1 MLNNKSSLAKGS
13 KDSQLYFFFFFSPS
27 DDNKIVHKFKNELC
41 IDIHANIIKHYLALL
56 CHYN

>member
-13 KDSQLYFFFFFSPS
+13 KDSQYIKKKNSPS

-41 IDIHANIIKHYLALL
+41 IDIMQIS
-56 CHYN
+56 